1 MEDSTSDEFKDLAKI
16 YIDAFKKSFSQD
28 DASEIGT
35 STISFAEVRVVGFI
49 LDNSSLLDDSFF
61 R

>member
-1 MEDSTSDEFKDLAKI
+1 MNDSTTDEFKNLAKI
-16 YIDAFKKSFSQD
+16 YIDAFKKSFSED
-28 DASEIGT
+28 ETSVVGT

-49 LDNSSLLDDSFF
+49 LDNPSPLDNSSY